1 MKRNLGQTGILLGFE
16 VIGEIKAKLEEACPQ
31 TISCTDILVLA
42 ACGSTVLVSQSP
54 NFVPTLFAF
63 LFYFLIFINV
73 VNVMLI
79 IFIVSLICKFL

>member
-31 TISCTDILVLA
+31 TISYTDILVLA

>member
-1 MKRNLGQTGILLGFE
+1 M
-16 VIGEIKAKLEEACPQ
+16 IGEIKAKLEEACPQ
-31 TISCTDILVLA
+31 TISCADILALA
-42 ACGSTVLVSQSP
+42 ARGFTILVSQSP

-73 VNVMLI
+73 DNVTLI